1 MEREKANRIIDA
13 ISDLRDEAVVYGMLL
28 EENDGYVPCSNTE
41 EVDVAIR
48 RLAKILGISE
58 FCEVRN
64 GYIHKK
70 NLKDGPQN
78 IAGKIKQ
85 YGVHPKGWSPEL
97 EEKIKRRNKNGKSG
111 C

>member
-1 MEREKANRIIDA
+1 MEKEKANRIIDA

-28 EENDGYVPCSNTE
+28 EENDGYAACSCTE
-41 EVDVAIR
+41 EVDAAIR

-64 GYIHKK
+64 GYIHKRAK
-70 NLKDGPQN
+70 KDGSQN
-78 IAGKIKQ
+78 ITGKIKQ

-97 EEKIKRRNKNGKSG
+97 EEKIKRRSRMG
-111 C
+111 

>member
-1 MEREKANRIIDA
+1 MEKEKANRIIDA

-28 EENDGYVPCSNTE
+28 EENDGYATCSCTK
-41 EVDVAIR
+41 EVDAAIM
-48 RLAKILGISE
+48 RLVKILGISE

-70 NLKDGPQN
+70 NLT
-78 IAGKIKQ
+78 GKIKQ

-97 EEKIKRRNKNGKSG
+97 EEKIKRRSRMG
-111 C
+111 

>member
-1 MEREKANRIIDA
+1 MKKENANRIIDA
-13 ISDLRDEAVVYGMLL
+13 ISDLRDEAVVYGMIL
-28 EENDGYVPCSNTE
+28 EENDGYAPCSHTE

-70 NLKDGPQN
+70 NLT
-78 IAGKIKQ
+78 GKIKQ

-97 EEKIKRRNKNGKSG
+97 EEKIKRRNKNE
-111 C
+111 

>member
-1 MEREKANRIIDA
+1 MEKENVNRIIDA

-28 EENDGYVPCSNTE
+28 EENDGYAPCSHTE
-41 EVDVAIR
+41 EVDVAIM
-48 RLAKILGISE
+48 RLVKILGISE

-70 NLKDGPQN
+70 NLKDGSQN
-78 IAGKIKQ
+78 MAGKIKQ

-97 EEKIKRRNKNGKSG
+97 EEKIKRRSRMG
-111 C
+111 